1 MRNWRRTTERDYPSS
16 WRAPGRNSPGRCAD
30 GHGREIG
37 DGLRDPGKDRS
48 EVEHEELGV
57 EILLHG
63 VGAEAGEVLDFEA
76 AFSRL

>member
-1 MRNWRRTTERDYPSS
+1 VLTVAVET
-16 WRAPGRNSPGRCAD
+16 
-30 GHGREIG
+30 IG
-37 DGLRDPGKDRS
+37 DGLSDPGKDCR

-76 AFSRL
+76 AFLTLPQRRWYLHMSRFFPKTDSSSW

>member
-30 GHGREIG
+30 GRGREIG

-57 EILLHG
+57 EIL
-63 VGAEAGEVLDFEA
+63 VVVIFEVIE
-76 AFSRL
+76 

>member
-30 GHGREIG
+30 GRGREIG

-48 EVEHEELGV
+48 EVEGV
-57 EILLHG
+57 
-63 VGAEAGEVLDFEA
+63 
-76 AFSRL
+76 

>member
-1 MRNWRRTTERDYPSS
+1 ME
-16 WRAPGRNSPGRCAD
+16 
-30 GHGREIG
+30 
-37 DGLRDPGKDRS
+37 GKDRS

-76 AFSRL
+76 AFQPSSTPQRKW